1 VIAGLAVGVYDCVIK
16 YVDER
21 KPFGVKIMSFQLI
34 QEKLVMIL
42 ASIQGI
48 LGLFVRISEPYDQ
61 GKATIGM
68 IAMVKAW
75 ASREAREIVRLGGN
89 GIIMDN
95 YVMKALVDLDE
106 MYTYDINNLV
116 CGRELE

>member
-75 ASREAREIVRLGGN
+75 ASRKAREIARFGERRWEKMG
-89 GIIMDN
+89 
-95 YVMKALVDLDE
+95 
-106 MYTYDINNLV
+106 
-116 CGRELE
+116 